1 MRANEQVLYASGGDG
16 KDYLLSVNGDALVA
30 REFNINKLTLGPPHT
45 LVDHV
50 GSYGMP
56 VAVSPGGILIYPTG
70 ATGARLTWMDRAG
83 KTLDVLTEAD
93 KSYSYFRQS
102 PDGRRFVAARLA
114 SWGTGGPASELWML
128 AMERHVFSL
137 FSPASIGSF
146 NVSPVWSND
155 GQTVLFNKS
164 RIVLRKDITA
174 SGEGE
179 RIAELGVQRLCD
191 WSRDG
196 RYLLY
201 ESPQIGETGRD
212 LWVAPM
218 TPDGHLA
225 EGAQPKPYIHGP
237 FAEWQARFSPE
248 PSPRWVAY
256 VSDETGRNEVYIASF
271 PDPKRRLQVTSGGGT
286 FPQWGHD
293 GRELF
298 YISGDGM
305 LTVVGLKTGAAG
317 LDLDL
322 SSPQRL
328 FPLAAGSSLAS
339 PYEVSPDGKRIL
351 VNQAKQNTELHVVV
365 NWPLLLRR
373 QAAQ

>member
-1 MRANEQVLYASGGDG
+1 M
-16 KDYLLSVNGDALVA
+16 
-30 REFNINKLTLGPPHT
+30 
-45 LVDHV
+45 
-50 GSYGMP
+50 
-56 VAVSPGGILIYPTG
+56 VSPNKRAQLVETERRTRGWGRTIVKVSSPSTSALWNSSRFQILP
-70 ATGARLTWMDRAG
+70 
-83 KTLDVLTEAD
+83 
-93 KSYSYFRQS
+93 
-102 PDGRRFVAARLA
+102 
-114 SWGTGGPASELWML
+114 
-128 AMERHVFSL
+128 L
-137 FSPASIGSF
+137 F
-146 NVSPVWSND
+146 
-155 GQTVLFNKS
+155 
-164 RIVLRKDITA
+164 
-174 SGEGE
+174 
-179 RIAELGVQRLCD
+179 
-191 WSRDG
+191 
-196 RYLLY
+196 LY

-248 PSPRWVAY
+248 PNPRWVAY

-322 SSPQRL
+322 SSPQQL
-328 FPLAAGSSLAS
+328 FPLTAGSSLVS
-339 PYEVSPDGKRIL
+339 PYEVSPDGKLIL

-365 NWPLLLRR
+365 NWTQLLRR
-373 QAAQ
+373 QAGQ